1 MVTKRDLQQLEM
13 SLHEYFEYIVD
24 SKTNGQ
30 HSQSKML
37 FSMMS
42 EEQQTQFFEYVDT
55 SYFYEVD
62 NDEFTSEM
70 INFREYFNT
79 ND

>member
-13 SLHEYFEYIVD
+13 SLYEYFEYIVD

-42 EEQQTQFFEYVDT
+42 EDQQKQFFEYVDEA
-55 SYFYEVD
+55 YFYEVD
-62 NDEFTSEM
+62 NDEFISEM
-70 INFREYFNT
+70 INFREYFT
-79 ND
+79 L